1 MEWERRL
8 SGDAHMPHV
17 TPGFLDR
24 LKRHH
29 VFRVAAIYAVA
40 AWVLIQASSSILPNL
55 GFPAD
60 SVRVVIAVMLL
71 GCPLVLVLAW
81 MFIRPAAVSRAK
93 LSRWKRLRWRLGPAL
108 SITVIVLVGISGWYL
123 WQLDE
128 HHIHTASRVATDKKD
143 RVPFNP
149 SPYSIAV
156 LPFANLSNDTKQQYF
171 SDGMAQEL
179 TNALGQV
186 PGLQVIAWQSSAP
199 YRDKTASIQVIGRNL
214 GVASILTGSTM
225 HEGDTVRIT
234 VELVNTVTGY
244 QLWSSH
250 YDRPFKDVFATQDDI
265 SKAVVTALQVKL
277 AYDNPLVRTATANP
291 AAHDAYLKGLAA
303 LNQRTPLSLYKA
315 IREFKRATALDSRY
329 AAAYVELA
337 RTYTILPESTPLPL
351 HKANAKAKRALQQA
365 LVLNP
370 NLPSAHSVLGAIYLS
385 ENRPDLAKGQLL
397 RALALNPNDAA
408 AHNYYAFLLPLKDAI
423 TQYQEAAKLLP
434 NSWAVQMNLGTA
446 YAELGEYDHAL
457 QAFTAA
463 QHLAPENIDAPLE
476 IAFLYHLQSRDDA
489 AVRILSQVSTRDKTD
504 ARTVEISRLTYVALQ
519 DTNLRNQVLSA
530 LTKLK
535 SDNNSSF
542 SQYYLATSYVLLGEH
557 AQAIQSIARFCASI
571 PDSCNDIAL
580 DRHYLPLHNDPG
592 FQKLVAEYNIKR

>member
-108 SITVIVLVGISGWYL
+108 SITVIVLVGIFGWYL

-186 PGLQVIAWQSSAP
+186 PGLQVIACSHRHPTGTKPLP
-199 YRDKTASIQVIGRNL
+199 YR
-214 GVASILTGSTM
+214 
-225 HEGDTVRIT
+225 
-234 VELVNTVTGY
+234 
-244 QLWSSH
+244 
-250 YDRPFKDVFATQDDI
+250 
-265 SKAVVTALQVKL
+265 
-277 AYDNPLVRTATANP
+277 
-291 AAHDAYLKGLAA
+291 
-303 LNQRTPLSLYKA
+303 
-315 IREFKRATALDSRY
+315 
-329 AAAYVELA
+329 
-337 RTYTILPESTPLPL
+337 
-351 HKANAKAKRALQQA
+351 
-365 LVLNP
+365 
-370 NLPSAHSVLGAIYLS
+370 
-385 ENRPDLAKGQLL
+385 
-397 RALALNPNDAA
+397 
-408 AHNYYAFLLPLKDAI
+408 
-423 TQYQEAAKLLP
+423 
-434 NSWAVQMNLGTA
+434 
-446 YAELGEYDHAL
+446 
-457 QAFTAA
+457 
-463 QHLAPENIDAPLE
+463 
-476 IAFLYHLQSRDDA
+476 
-489 AVRILSQVSTRDKTD
+489 
-504 ARTVEISRLTYVALQ
+504 
-519 DTNLRNQVLSA
+519 
-530 LTKLK
+530 
-535 SDNNSSF
+535 
-542 SQYYLATSYVLLGEH
+542 
-557 AQAIQSIARFCASI
+557 
-571 PDSCNDIAL
+571 
-580 DRHYLPLHNDPG
+580 
-592 FQKLVAEYNIKR
+592 